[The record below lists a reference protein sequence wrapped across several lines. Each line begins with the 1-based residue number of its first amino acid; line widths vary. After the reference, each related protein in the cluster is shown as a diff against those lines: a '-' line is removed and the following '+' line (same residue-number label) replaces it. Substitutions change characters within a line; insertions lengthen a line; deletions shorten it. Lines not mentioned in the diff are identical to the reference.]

1 MAKHDENKDI
11 RLLSR
16 VARIDYPYKT
26 IKAAKS
32 ATIGIRSWGRID
44 YLCNHRGWV
53 FVWDNSAVVNNTRTD
68 DSDDKP
74 KRKKIVKKVKEEQ
87 PKTKNKKR

>member
-1 MAKHDENKDI
+1 MKKHDENKDL

-16 VARIDYPYKT
+16 VARIDYSGKT
-26 IKAAKS
+26 IKASKY
-32 ATIGIRSWGRID
+32 ATIGIRSLGRID
-44 YLCNHRGWV
+44 YLCNHCGWT
-53 FVWDNSAVVNNTRTD
+53 FIWDNSVVVNNARID
-68 DSDDKP
+68 DFDDKP